1 MSDALKK
8 PIRVALSGS
17 GFRLGAH
24 LGALQ
29 AIEDAG
35 YEVIELAG
43 TSGGSIVASLYA
55 SGMSLA
61 DLRGLCMTMDWSP
74 MMSFSPWSLISKQA
88 FCSGGALLAF
98 LQRKTGT
105 KTFADLAINLK
116 VIASDLLT
124 EKEFVFSR
132 ATTADAPI
140 ALAAR
145 ASASI
150 PLVYEPVAYADA
162 LLVDG
167 GCCNNVPANVLTAD
181 YAPRMG
187 IYLESDDAPLKP
199 GDYGLATL
207 APRIIDLLLA
217 SNEASHVALDT
228 KNGATIIRVPT
239 GYASSLDRNM
249 PTEIRQRLIDDGY
262 AATKAVLEKF
272 AGVTMP
278 FTSRATRGECLH

>member
-1 MSDALKK
+1 MKK

-55 SGMSLA
+55 SGMPL
-61 DLRGLCMTMDWSP
+61 DVLREMCMTLDWSP
-74 MMSFSPWSLISKQA
+74 MMSFSPWSLVTKQA
-88 FCSGGALLAF
+88 FCTGNALLQF
-98 LQRKTGT
+98 LQKLTDG
-105 KTFADLAINLK
+105 KTFADLAIDLK

-124 EKEFVFSR
+124 EKEHEFSK
-132 ATTADAPI
+132 ATAPTMPV

-150 PLVYEPVAYADA
+150 PIVFAPVPYGDV
-162 LLVDG
+162 LCVDG
-167 GCCNNVPANVLTAD
+167 GCTDNLPASNLTVDDVP
-181 YAPRMG
+181 RIG
-187 IYLESDDAPLKP
+187 IYLESDDAPLLP
-199 GDYGLATL
+199 GAYGLKTL

-217 SNEASHVALDT
+217 SNEATHIALDT
-228 KNGATIIRVPT
+228 KDGATIVRVPT

-249 PTEIRQRLIDDGY
+249 AAATRQRLYNDGY
-262 AATKAVLEKF
+262 AYTNAVLGKLAEP
-272 AGVTMP
+272 AVT
-278 FTSRATRGECLH
+278 A

>member
-1 MSDALKK
+1 MKK

-61 DLRGLCMTMDWSP
+61 DLRQLCMTMDWSP
-74 MMSFSPWSLISKQA
+74 MMSFSPWAFISKQA
-88 FCSGGALLAF
+88 FCSGETLLDF
-98 LQRKTGT
+98 LTKQTEG
-105 KTFADLAINLK
+105 KTFADLSVDLK

-132 ATTADAPI
+132 ATTSDAPI

-150 PLVYEPVAYADA
+150 PIVFAPVAYGDA
-162 LLVDG
+162 LMVDG
-167 GCCNNVPANVLTAD
+167 GCCNNVPASVLTAD
-181 YAPRMG
+181 YAPRVG
-187 IYLESDDAPLKP
+187 IYLESDDSALKP
-199 GDYGLATL
+199 GSYGLATL

-217 SNEASHVALDT
+217 SNEDSHVALDT
-228 KNGATIIRVPT
+228 KNGATIVRVQT

-249 PTEIRQRLIDDGY
+249 PTAIRQRLIDDGY
-262 AATKAVLEKF
+262 ATTKAALAQF
-272 AGVTMP
+272 AGVT
-278 FTSRATRGECLH
+278 A

>member
-1 MSDALKK
+1 MKR

-61 DLRGLCMTMDWSP
+61 DLKQLCMTMDWSP
-74 MMSFSPWSLISKQA
+74 MMSFSPWALIAKQS
-88 FCSGGALLAF
+88 FCSGNTLLDF
-98 LQRKTGT
+98 LHKQTGG
-105 KTFADLAINLK
+105 KTFKDLSIDLK

-132 ATTADAPI
+132 AMTPDAPI

-150 PLVYEPVAYADA
+150 PIVFAPVAYEDV
-162 LLVDG
+162 LCVDG
-167 GCCNNVPANVLTAD
+167 GCCNNVPANALTVD
-181 YAPRMG
+181 YAPRIG
-187 IYLESDDAPLKP
+187 IYLESDDSTLKP
-199 GDYGLATL
+199 GSYGLAKL

-228 KNGATIIRVPT
+228 KNGATIVRVQT

-249 PTEIRQRLIDDGY
+249 STAIRQRLIDDGY
-262 AATKAVLEKF
+262 ATTKTALAEL
-272 AGVTMP
+272 AAP
-278 FTSRATRGECLH
+278 IAA